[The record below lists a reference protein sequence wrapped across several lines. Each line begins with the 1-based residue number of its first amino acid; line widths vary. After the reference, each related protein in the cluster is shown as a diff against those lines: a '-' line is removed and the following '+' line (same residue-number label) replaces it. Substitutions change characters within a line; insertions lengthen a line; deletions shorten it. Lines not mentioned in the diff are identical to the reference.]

1 MVKITGSPSKYIQGP
16 NAINELAK
24 FSAMYGIN
32 PLILIDGFL
41 FDTIKPLVEKNFNGQ
56 KILLEKFNAECS
68 MNEIN
73 RIINVMKENK
83 NDIVISIGGGK
94 TIDTGKAVAFMAHKP
109 NIVCPTSAS
118 TNAPYSALSVIYNDD
133 YSFDKYLILDKNPDI
148 VLADSILI
156 AKAPRRL
163 FVAGMGDALSTYFEI
178 LASYQSQSLNLYQG
192 FQNKAILVMG
202 KLCHDTLMNKG
213 LEAYLS
219 MAHQVPSPSVE
230 DIIETNIY
238 LAGIAGESG
247 GLAAAHAIHN
257 GFTLIPET
265 HNILHGE
272 KVSFCT
278 IVQLVLEDQ
287 SRELLS
293 QVINFCLDV
302 GLPVSLADLNI
313 KKIDYDLIKKV
324 SELAC
329 APKESIHREP
339 FKVTPDMV
347 YNAILSANE
356 IGNYYKNK
364 RS

>member
-1 MVKITGSPSKYIQGP
+1 MKDGSKSKIQIGTLQLGNTKKKRGMPSS
-16 NAINELAK
+16 
-24 FSAMYGIN
+24 FS
-32 PLILIDGFL
+32 ILIVIIFL
-41 FDTIKPLVEKNFNGQ
+41 SFLYWAGVTATKQIGTGPSATNQIVSIKPLGV
-56 KILLEKFNAECS
+56 L
-68 MNEIN
+68 
-73 RIINVMKENK
+73 
-83 NDIVISIGGGK
+83 D
-94 TIDTGKAVAFMAHKP
+94 
-109 NIVCPTSAS
+109 
-118 TNAPYSALSVIYNDD
+118 
-133 YSFDKYLILDKNPDI
+133 SFY
-148 VLADSILI
+148 
-156 AKAPRRL
+156 
-163 FVAGMGDALSTYFEI
+163 
-178 LASYQSQSLNLYQG
+178 
-192 FQNKAILVMG
+192 AILVMG
-202 KLCHDTLMNKG
+202 KLSHDTLMNKG

-219 MAHQVPSPSVE
+219 MAHHASSPSVE

-247 GLAAAHAIHN
+247 GLAAVHATHN

-313 KKIDYDLIKKV
+313 KNIDYDLIKKV